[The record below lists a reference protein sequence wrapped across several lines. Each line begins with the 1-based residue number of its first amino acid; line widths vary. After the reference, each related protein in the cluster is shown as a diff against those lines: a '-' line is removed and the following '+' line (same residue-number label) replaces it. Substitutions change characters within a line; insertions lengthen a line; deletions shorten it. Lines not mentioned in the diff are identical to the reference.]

1 MRVLAW
7 PLKNSSSANSG
18 STASSLETKACRQ
31 QLTASATHSMAHPG
45 FGHLWKQ
52 SEMSDIDIVIACPVD
67 EGSGGDDAHMLENS
81 TLLQQI
87 PGHSPILSL
96 SPYL

>member
-1 MRVLAW
+1 
-7 PLKNSSSANSG
+7 
-18 STASSLETKACRQ
+18 
-31 QLTASATHSMAHPG
+31 MAHPG

-96 SPYL
+96 SPYLKAQASFNYCCIIAAVADPLCLVQWLLGLP